1 MRIWP
6 AVRMAEDSDTLA
18 QTRAA
23 EAAVPAVPY
32 HCIVAVCRYSKEVAD
47 TGMETVSGR
56 PDQRLAEDR
65 SLYSPS
71 GKRKHIFCCRKP
83 AAFSPKEVGDV
94 CA

>member
-1 MRIWP
+1 
-6 AVRMAEDSDTLA
+6 
-18 QTRAA
+18 
-23 EAAVPAVPY
+23 
-32 HCIVAVCRYSKEVAD
+32 
-47 TGMETVSGR
+47 METVSGR

-65 SLYSPS
+65 SLHSPS